1 MKASLTSKNPT
12 GSFTPPP
19 PSLLANSAVKGTT
32 TFLVS
37 LLFAAALLFASCGD
51 LFGDKDKD
59 GDSGNSGNNTDNNN
73 GGNNTGNNNGG
84 NNTGGNSG
92 GSAAG
97 NNNGP
102 MNPQNAYVY
111 LEGSAFPTPGINADV
126 FMYIWGGNSEDGY
139 FEMILPT
146 PIGRITDGRLSF
158 TLPNVS
164 AYADKGGLFAES
176 FGIGNI
182 SEYNRPE
189 GDIKTVT
196 SPYGYGTYTSTVT
209 KNTMVVDVP
218 QDAKVLEGEFG
229 FTHEGKDYGLVYDR
243 RSWQEYSDDG
253 MHLYYFNKP
262 VTFKGEFNTT
272 NNYGSSSIYNYNETY
287 NWTLTAGWN
296 FYYKKTTIDHDDKDD
311 GQTVTYTYSAT
322 TNPPANARWIAW

>member
-1 MKASLTSKNPT
+1 
-12 GSFTPPP
+12 
-19 PSLLANSAVKGTT
+19 
-32 TFLVS
+32 
-37 LLFAAALLFASCGD
+37 
-51 LFGDKDKD
+51 
-59 GDSGNSGNNTDNNN
+59 
-73 GGNNTGNNNGG
+73 
-84 NNTGGNSG
+84 
-92 GSAAG
+92 
-97 NNNGP
+97 

-126 FMYIWGGNSEDGY
+126 FMYIEGYWNSNDDY
-139 FEMILPT
+139 FEIMILPT

-164 AYADKGGLFAES
+164 AYADKGWLFAEYFKS
-176 FGIGNI
+176 SGIYGETDI
-182 SEYNRPE
+182 SRYNRPE

-196 SPYGYGTYTSTVT
+196 SPPYGYDTYTSTVT

-218 QDAKVLEGEFG
+218 PDAKVLEGEFG
-229 FTHEGKDYGLVYDR
+229 FTHEGKDYVLVYDR

-272 NNYGSSSIYNYNETY
+272 NTYNYGSSSNYNETY

-296 FYYKKTTIDHDDKDD
+296 FYYKKTTRDHDDKDD
-311 GQTVTYTYSAT
+311 GQTVTYTTTYSA
-322 TNPPANARWIAW
+322 NPPANARWIAW